1 MMRRLI
7 DLFLDRPW
15 LVLASCALLI
25 IPGVR
30 SLLNIPIDAFPDLTN
45 NQVSVVAN
53 AQGMAAVEVEQLVTF
68 PIESSLMGIPDTQEV
83 RSISKLGLALVT
95 VIFDD
100 DVEPLRAR
108 QLVSERLLDARA
120 RLPENVTLEM
130 GLLATPFGEA
140 FQYILHGGN
149 MSPMELKAL
158 HDWDLKYQLRAIP
171 GVADVVTWGG
181 QSPRFEIVVDPQRLR
196 SFDLTLRDVF
206 RQIGENNATLSAGFI
221 EHASEQY
228 TVRGLGRA
236 TTEAEIGAIV
246 LKSEHGSSVLVSD
259 VAEVRLGSVPRQGAV
274 TANAEGETLSGMV
287 VVLQGQNSKN
297 VLDRVNDT
305 IAGMRDYLPAGVSI
319 ESFYDQSEVID
330 GTIRTVRNNLLE
342 GGLLVVLILFLA
354 LGDIRAA
361 AIVALVIPLSML
373 GAFIGMKLFGVSA
386 NLMSLGAVDFGVVIA
401 GAVVIAENAVR
412 RMQHGAVVGSASR
425 LDTIRAATHEV
436 SGPVLSGIAILLLVY
451 LPILTLQGLEGR
463 MFRPMA
469 VTVCSAVVVSLFL
482 ALFVVP
488 TACRYLLRVT
498 EADSP
503 RYKTLEKF
511 EGLYR
516 SILSRVLL
524 RPALAAAAALLLV
537 GSAVGSLFFIGSE
550 FMPQLDEGSLLIEVR
565 KLPSVSL
572 TESVRLQQQVEEA
585 LQDIPEITSLV
596 SKMGRPDFATESM
609 GVYQADVY
617 VGFKPLDEWTSATTK
632 DEMIEV
638 LSERLDIVP
647 GIVFNFTQ
655 PMAMRLNETVAGVRA
670 DVALK
675 IFGNDEVELER
686 LADIALQEISQIRG
700 AADVQREV
708 FSGAAEW
715 RVEIQRDRLA
725 QYGLNVADVQELMS
739 AAIGGRH
746 VTEIIQGRRRI
757 EAVVLLPKKYSAN
770 IQAFADLQLQA
781 ANGSWVRLGD
791 IAKLVEEVSPEIVQ
805 RENGQRRLVVQS
817 NVRGR
822 DLGSFAA
829 EAQQRITAGLSL
841 PTGYYTRWAGQFEN
855 QEQAMQR
862 LMLITPA
869 ALLGIFLI
877 CYVTFGSLSQ
887 AVLVMM
893 LAPFATVGGVAALW
907 LRDMNLNV
915 SAAIGFIAVFGIATI
930 DGLVLVSAINKRL
943 EDGLPLKKAQ
953 LDAAITRL
961 RPVLMTSVVAALG
974 LLPMATATS
983 TGAEVQR
990 PLATVVIG
998 GVISST
1004 ALTLLLVPTFFPW
1017 FRGRRLRRLGGEGN

>member
-1 MMRRLI
+1 MRRLI

-15 LVLASCALLI
+15 LVLAACALLI
-25 IPGVR
+25 IPGVN

-45 NQVSVVAN
+45 NQVSVVAS
-53 AQGMAAVEVEQLVTF
+53 APGMAAVEVEQLVTF
-68 PIESSLMGIPDTQEV
+68 PIESAMMGIPNTQEV
-83 RSISKLGLALVT
+83 RSISKLGLSIVT

-100 DVEPLRAR
+100 HVPPLQAR
-108 QLVSERLLDARA
+108 QLVSERILDARSN
-120 RLPENVTLEM
+120 LPDGVAPQM

-140 FQYILHGGN
+140 FQYILHGGD
-149 MSPMELKAL
+149 MSPVELKAL

-181 QSPRFEIVVDPQRLR
+181 ESPRYEIVVDPLRLR
-196 SFDLTLRDVF
+196 SFGLTLRDVF
-206 RQIGENNATLSAGFI
+206 TQVGENNATLSAGFI

-236 TTEAEIGAIV
+236 TSEQELADIV
-246 LKSEHGSSVLVSD
+246 LKSESGASVRVSD
-259 VAEVRLGSVPRQGAV
+259 VAKVRMGSVPRQGAV
-274 TANAEGETLSGMV
+274 TSNGDGETLSGMI
-287 VVLQGQNSKN
+287 VVLQGQNSKA
-297 VLDRVNDT
+297 VIDRVKET
-305 IAGMRDYLPAGVSI
+305 LAGMRDYLPAGVSI
-319 ESFYDQSEVID
+319 EPFYDQSTVIN
-330 GTIRTVRNNLLE
+330 GTIRTVRSNLLE
-342 GGLLVVLILFLA
+342 GGLLVIAVLFFA

-373 GAFIGMKLFGVSA
+373 GAFMGMRVFGITA

-412 RMQHGAVVGSASR
+412 RMQHGAVAGGESR

-436 SGPVLSGIAILLLVY
+436 SAPTLSGIVILLLVY
-451 LPILTLQGLEGR
+451 LPILTLEGLEGR

-469 VTVCSAVVVSLFL
+469 VTVCSAVIVSLFL

-488 TACRYLLRVT
+488 TACRYLLRVS
-498 EADSP
+498 EPESK
-503 RYKTLEKF
+503 RYHALERL
-511 EGLYR
+511 EDLYR
-516 SILSRVLL
+516 LILSRVLKH
-524 RPALAAAAALLLV
+524 PYAAALVAVLLV
-537 GSAVGSLFFIGSE
+537 GSAVGSLAFIGTE
-550 FMPQLDEGSLLIEVR
+550 FMPVLDEGSTLIEVR
-565 KLPSVSL
+565 KIPSVSL
-572 TESVRLQQQVEEA
+572 SESVRLQQQVEES
-585 LQDIPEITSLV
+585 LQEIPEVTGIV
-596 SKMGRPDFATESM
+596 SKMGRPDFATEAM

-617 VGFKPLDEWTSATTK
+617 VGFTPIGEWTSVGSK
-632 DEMIEV
+632 EEMIE
-638 LSERLDIVP
+638 LMSKKLATVP
-647 GIVFNFTQ
+647 GVAFNFTQ

-670 DVALK
+670 DLALK
-675 IFGNDEVELER
+675 IFGGDEVELER
-686 LADIALQEISQIRG
+686 LADIALAEISQIRG

-739 AAIGGRH
+739 AAIGGRP
-746 VTEIIQGRRRI
+746 VTEMIQGRRRM
-757 EAVVLLPKKYSAN
+757 EAVVLLPHKYSSN
-770 IQAFADLQLQA
+770 IQAFADLQLEA
-781 ANGSWVRLGD
+781 SDGSLVRLGD
-791 IAKLVEEVSPEIVQ
+791 VAQIAEEVSPEVVQ

-822 DLGSFAA
+822 DLGSFAE
-829 EAQQRITAGLSL
+829 EAQQRIDEALTL

-855 QEQAMQR
+855 QERAMRR

-869 ALLGIFLI
+869 SLLLIFLI
-877 CYVTFGSLSQ
+877 CYVTFGSVSQ
-887 AVLVMM
+887 ATLVMM

-907 LRDMNLNV
+907 LRGMNLNV

-943 EDGLPLKKAQ
+943 EDGFGLKSAQ
-953 LDAAITRL
+953 LDAAVTRL
-961 RPVLMTSVVAALG
+961 RPVLMTSIVAALG

-1004 ALTLLLVPTFFPW
+1004 LLTLLLVPTFFPW
-1017 FRGRRLRRLGGEGN
+1017 FRGRRLRKLGAGE